1 MVQVQ
6 VCWYKGQR
14 HKTTTVKHHGSDNQ
28 GLFPCLPALQ
38 KGSQF
43 EQTPQSLDLLKVPCK
58 KYLTSPMIKKNS
70 PKLLCSKFL
79 TYAEWVYCPS
89 SWCKFGRR
97 TLVSAVA
104 KTWPPNRWPEPLNKV
119 TRWTIWCHASHGK
132 SPEAE
137 KHHHED
143 TWLWLK
149 NDSPLRIQNDTYYDI
164 WYMPY

>member
-6 VCWYKGQR
+6 VCWYKGQTPWAWQSR
-14 HKTTTVKHHGSDNQ
+14 IISVSSGLAKRQPVRTNTTILGFAE
-28 GLFPCLPALQ
+28 GAMQ
-38 KGSQF
+38 K
-43 EQTPQSLDLLKVPCK
+43 D
-58 KYLTSPMIKKNS
+58 LTSPMIKKNS
-70 PKLLCSKFL
+70 PKLLCSRFL
-79 TYAEWVYCPS
+79 TYDEWVYCPS

-104 KTWPPNRWPEPLNKV
+104 KTLPPNRWPEPLNKV

-132 SPEAE
+132 SRKLSETE

-164 WYMPY
+164 CLINMS

>member
-6 VCWYKGQR
+6 VCWYKGQTPWAWQSR
-14 HKTTTVKHHGSDNQ
+14 IV
-28 GLFPCLPALQ
+28 LPAWQ
-38 KGSQF
+38 KGSHF
-43 EQTPQSLDLLKVPCK
+43 EQTPHSLDLLKVPCK
-58 KYLTSPMIKKNS
+58 KDLTSPMIKKNN
-70 PKLLCSKFL
+70 PKLLCSRFL
-79 TYAEWVYCPS
+79 TYDEWVYCPS

-104 KTWPPNRWPEPLNKV
+104 KTLPPNRWPEPLNKV
-119 TRWTIWCHASHGK
+119 TRWTIWCHASQGK
-132 SPEAE
+132 SRKLSETE

-164 WYMPY
+164 CLINMS

>member
-6 VCWYKGQR
+6 VCWYKGQTPWAWQSR
-14 HKTTTVKHHGSDNQ
+14 IV
-28 GLFPCLPALQ
+28 LPAWQ
-38 KGSQF
+38 KGSHF

-58 KYLTSPMIKKNS
+58 KDLTSPMIKKNS
-70 PKLLCSKFL
+70 PKLLRSRFL
-79 TYAEWVYCPS
+79 TYDEWVYCPS

-104 KTWPPNRWPEPLNKV
+104 KTLPPNRWPKPLNKV

-132 SPEAE
+132 SRKLSETE

-164 WYMPY
+164 CLINMS